1 MRPAEYTTE
10 AIIAA
15 GEAIVATGCKVTVF
29 ALRKKVGG
37 GNVQRLRQVWE
48 EHVASKRIAEAEP
61 VAELPIEVAETVA
74 QVSEA
79 LSRRVSELAIDLNDR
94 AVKAAERRVTE
105 VIRAADAQREQAEL
119 ELADAVQTVD
129 DLEDALDEVKTECE
143 MLRSQLAEKRAESQQ
158 QAVEIARLHER
169 LAAIDGLHQEFRR
182 EAGQEA
188 QRSAERAIAA
198 EKARDEC
205 ERDARS
211 ARERV
216 AHLTGKLEA
225 LQAQNGELLE
235 SLARVKT
242 VTNV

>member
-1 MRPAEYTTE
+1 MRPAEYTAE

-94 AVKAAERRVTE
+94 AVKAAERRVKE
-105 VIRAADAQREQAEL
+105 VIRAADAQRAQAEL
-119 ELADAVQTVD
+119 ELADAAQTVD
-129 DLEDALDEVKTECE
+129 DLEASLEQMSGERDTLKAQLTEK
-143 MLRSQLAEKRAESQQ
+143 QVESQR
-158 QAVEIARLHER
+158 QAVELAQLRER
-169 LAAIDGLHQEFRR
+169 LVAAEGSLQEYRR
-182 EAGQEA
+182 EVEREVR
-188 QRSAERAIAA
+188 RSAERVSAA
-198 EKARDEC
+198 EKVRDES
-205 ERDARS
+205 EKEART
-211 ARERV
+211 ARETMAR
-216 AHLTGKLEA
+216 LTGQVEV
-225 LQAQNGELLE
+225 LQAQNAHLLE
-235 SLARVKT
+235 SFGSKT
-242 VTNV
+242 VVKA

>member
-1 MRPAEYTTE
+1 MRPAEYTAE

-105 VIRAADAQREQAEL
+105 VIRAADAQRAQAEL
-119 ELADAVQTVD
+119 ELADAAQTVD
-129 DLEDALDEVKTECE
+129 DLEASLEQMSGERDTLKAQLTEK
-143 MLRSQLAEKRAESQQ
+143 QVESQR
-158 QAVEIARLHER
+158 QAVELAQLRER
-169 LAAIDGLHQEFRR
+169 LVAAEGSLQEYRR
-182 EAGQEA
+182 EVEREVR
-188 QRSAERAIAA
+188 RSAERVSAA
-198 EKARDEC
+198 EKVRDES
-205 ERDARS
+205 EKEART
-211 ARERV
+211 ARETMAR
-216 AHLTGKLEA
+216 LTGQVEV
-225 LQAQNGELLE
+225 LQAQNAHLLE
-235 SLARVKT
+235 SFGSKT
-242 VTNV
+242 VVKA